1 MIFIQHGPSWK
12 PKTDEIL
19 RMNLAKGI
27 IWDPREEKIERIKET
42 KEKNIE
48 YSDIIN
54 MVDPKLYYA
63 QFETSIPRKLE
74 DLDFYPK
81 NTIIDRNYLRDTD
94 KVKENISKIIS
105 FEKNLEV
112 NCLLSPTLYI
122 QSFNERFVDKIYD
135 IYDWFDEM
143 SQGTKKIASLLV
155 HESAFDNSTYMN
167 EFIDDFSNYIG
178 RYDGI
183 YIVIDRDNSSNIRN
197 SFSSNRLSN
206 VMQFIYYMKRMKFKV
221 IVGYCGIESI
231 NYMAVGA
238 DVIGT
243 GWFYSL
249 RKFNRL
255 EKGFEEYSRM
265 GHPKKRYTSINLLS
279 ELKIDEDI
287 ETIPQQYREEL
298 YNIIFNN
305 RPIDTK
311 IINNSYDTIPTNTD
325 FIQYFDTMNIL
336 SEKFDGIENIEDKI
350 NYLENIV
357 ESAMKNI
364 KKYKEMNPL
373 GQLTIKHLEDYRN
386 AINIFKSENFI

>member
-19 RMNLAKGI
+19 KMNLAKGV
-27 IWDPREEKIERIKET
+27 IWDPREENIERIKDIKANNEDYR
-42 KEKNIE
+42 N
-48 YSDIIN
+48 IIN

-63 QFETSIPRKLE
+63 QFNTSIPKKLE
-74 DLDFYPK
+74 QLKYYP
-81 NTIIDRNYLRDTD
+81 NGTIIDRNYLRDTD
-94 KVKENISKIIS
+94 KVKNNISEIIN
-105 FEKNLEV
+105 FEKSLGV
-112 NCLLSPTLYI
+112 NYYVSPTLYI
-122 QSFNERFVDKIYD
+122 ESFNERFVDKIYD

-143 SQGTKKIASLLV
+143 TPNTKKFATLLV

-178 RYDGI
+178 RYNGI
-183 YIVIDRDNSSNIRN
+183 YLIIDRDNSSNIRN
-197 SFSSNRLSN
+197 SFSPNRLSN
-206 VMQFIYYMKRMKFKV
+206 VMQFIYYMKRMQFKV

-249 RKFNRL
+249 RKFNRI
-255 EKGFEEYSRM
+255 EKGFEESSRM

-287 ETIPQQYREEL
+287 ETIPQQYKEEL
-298 YNIIFNN
+298 QKIIFNN
-305 RPIDTK
+305 RPIDEK

-336 SEKFDGIENIEDKI
+336 STRFEDITNIEDKI
-350 NYLENIV
+350 KYLEDIV
-357 ESAMKNI
+357 NNATKNI
-364 KKYKEMNPL
+364 KIYNEKHTL
-373 GQLTIKHLEDYRN
+373 GQLTSKHLEDYKN
-386 AINIFKSENFI
+386 AINSFKNDNFI